1 MSDTLRTGRD
11 ALVLASMKLDEIK
24 EALGTLKAL
33 INEAQENLGEHY
45 PGIDELDNDL
55 ETMGLPVESMLR
67 KADKAQA
74 RIESVREVMRGVQ
87 A

>member
-1 MSDTLRTGRD
+1 MTTSLQTGRD

-24 EALGTLKAL
+24 EALGTLRAF
-33 INEAQENLGEHY
+33 ISIAQENLGEHY

-67 KADKAQA
+67 KADKAHA
-74 RIESVREVMRGVQ
+74 RIQSVREVMRGVQ